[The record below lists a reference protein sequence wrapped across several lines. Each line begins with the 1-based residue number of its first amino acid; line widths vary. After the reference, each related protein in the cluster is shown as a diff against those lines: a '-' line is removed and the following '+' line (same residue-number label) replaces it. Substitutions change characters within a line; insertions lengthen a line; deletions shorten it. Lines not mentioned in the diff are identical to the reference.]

1 MLRQD
6 AGYAWRLARR
16 SPVFTAA
23 IVLTLGLGIGA
34 NTAVFT
40 VVDAVLLKPLS
51 YPRSDRLVAIF
62 LTEASRNEARNPT
75 SPANYLDW
83 KTRSRTVG
91 GMTAAYPWQ
100 PTLTGSG
107 RPVAV
112 HGLRASGSLFDLL
125 GVAPALG
132 RGFSEDDDRRDPHVV
147 VLGHALWQRTFGG
160 DAGVIGRRIT
170 LDGDRYT
177 VVGVMPAGFRFP
189 PFWATD
195 AEFWAPIA
203 FTPEQAADRD
213 SRFLRVF
220 GRFRPGADRAA
231 AQAELSAIGAALAAE
246 HPADNAGTGVNV
258 EALYEPAVSSGRPV
272 ILIFAAA
279 AALALL
285 VVLVNVSSLLLSRA
299 SARRRELA
307 LRAALGAGR
316 GRLLR
321 QLLTESVLLGGAGG
335 VAGVLFA
342 LWGVRALVAAAPA
355 GLPRL
360 DEIAPDPRVFA
371 AALVVSLATGL
382 IVGLAPAWRAV
393 RADLRGA
400 LEQGA
405 RGGTDG
411 RSPRRHDALV
421 VAEVALAVTL
431 AVGAGLLARS
441 FVSLLTLDP
450 GFASGHRLTAVV
462 GFAGTPFAEP
472 AQQPALFRELVTRV
486 EALPGVRRAALVD
499 SPSDRRGH
507 LAMGPD
513 NRRRPR
519 ARTGA
524 RAVGGAPGGHARLL
538 RDDGHPPRA
547 RAELH
552 ARRPRRGPR
561 ERDVRAAVPDGPGSR
576 RPPAQAGERPV
587 GIARGSRS
595 PACTA
600 TRASGGCPPTCSRRS
615 DPPYAINP
623 VAWWGRTTLVVE
635 TEVDPRTL
643 AAGVRAAAWS
653 IDPTLPVDP
662 VRTMGTSSRGRSPGR
677 ASRRRSSVCSR
688 RSRWSLPSWACRRA
702 GVCRVAADEGD
713 GRARRAR
720 RAAGAGLP
728 ARARARAG
736 AGRDGPGPRPRRRRR
751 RRAVRIEPAVR
762 RHGGRSDHLRGRRR
776 GRPARGGGGVR
787 DPRVAR
793 LDHRSDRRAARR
805 LTDVNRQ
812 SACPAEARLIGRATA
827 GNRQCST
834 RRSAGTSRS

>member
-360 DEIAPDPRVFA
+360 DEIASDPRVFA

-499 SPSDRRGH
+499 FLPIGGDIWRWGLTIDGGPAPERGHEPSAALRVATPGYFETMGIRLVRGRSFTPADRDVVLVNETFARRYLTGRDPVGRRLRLGSDPSDCPWLSVAGVYRDTRQW
-507 LAMGPD
+507 
-513 NRRRPR
+513 
-519 ARTGA
+519 
-524 RAVGGAPGGHARLL
+524 RLSADL
-538 RDDGHPPRA
+538 QP
-547 RAELH
+547 E
-552 ARRPRRGPR
+552 
-561 ERDVRAAVPDGPGSR
+561 
-576 RPPAQAGERPV
+576 
-587 GIARGSRS
+587 IY
-595 PACTA
+595 
-600 TRASGGCPPTCSRRS
+600 
-615 DPPYAINP
+615 PPYAINP

-662 VRTMGTSSRGRSPGR
+662 VRTMGDILEGEVAGPRFAAALVGLFAALALVIAVMGVY
-677 ASRRRSSVCSR
+677 AVLAYAVSRRMKEM
-688 RSRWSLPSWACRRA
+688 
-702 GVCRVAADEGD
+702 GVRVALGAP
-713 GRARRAR
+713 RARVFRLVLGRGLALV
-720 RAAGAGLP
+720 ATGLALGLAGAG
-728 ARARARAG
+728 AG
-736 AGRDGPGPRPRRRRR
+736 ARY
-751 RRAVRIEPAVR
+751 V
-762 RHGGRSDHLRGRRR
+762 SSQLF
-776 GRPARGGGGVR
+776 GV
-787 DPRVAR
+787 
-793 LDHRSDRRAARR
+793 
-805 LTDVNRQ
+805 
-812 SACPAEARLIGRATA
+812 TA
-827 GNRQCST
+827 GDPITYAAVGAAVLLAAAAACAIPAWRAST
-834 RRSAGTSRS
+834 IDPIVALRAD